1 MGELSEEK
9 RTTKSQA
16 GSSVS
21 RATSIQAAT
30 PPVSNKKVSLKKLNA
45 DTTKLLAG
53 LREKANK
60 KDLGRKVRDS
70 ELIHLG
76 LTKITSDDLENLK
89 EATYSEQD
97 RLKMAHEAYQKA
109 HGKLTLDQF
118 IGKLL
123 KGEIQ
128 SGIQK

>member
-1 MGELSEEK
+1 MTIEMSEEK
-9 RTTKSQA
+9 KVSKSNPRAPIQA
-16 GSSVS
+16 G
-21 RATSIQAAT
+21 AT
-30 PPVSNKKVSLKKLNA
+30 PTANKKMSLKKLNA
-45 DTTKLLAG
+45 DTTKLLSS

-76 LTKITSDDLENLK
+76 LTKITADDLESIK
-89 EATYSEQD
+89 ESTYSEQD
-97 RLKMAHEAYQKA
+97 RLRLAHEAYQKA

-123 KGEIQ
+123 KGEINA
-128 SGIQK
+128 GLQK